1 MPIISNSINQNN
13 ITSIETHYLSN
24 NLHVKFSFLFIWNKF
39 HPNLFSH
46 AYLTHTL
53 SQIIR
58 KQNSNDTVTN
68 KLTVRFIIKV
78 NHFRSTKQIKQI
90 LYWPH
95 WNSFVRSSAFSVHV
109 ITLYLSWK
117 PTMRG
122 WLIPATYPVYH
133 RRKLN

>member
-1 MPIISNSINQNN
+1 MI
-13 ITSIETHYLSN
+13 
-24 NLHVKFSFLFIWNKF
+24 IWNKF

-46 AYLTHTL
+46 AYPTHTL

-90 LYWPH
+90 LY
-95 WNSFVRSSAFSVHV
+95 
-109 ITLYLSWK
+109 
-117 PTMRG
+117 
-122 WLIPATYPVYH
+122 
-133 RRKLN
+133 